1 MSRMTLQK
9 YFSVLGSFRLYNSD
23 IIKWAVEQ
31 ILVKEKIADAEK

>member
-1 MSRMTLQK
+1 MTLQK
-9 YFSVLGSFRLYNSD
+9 YFSVLASFRLYNSK